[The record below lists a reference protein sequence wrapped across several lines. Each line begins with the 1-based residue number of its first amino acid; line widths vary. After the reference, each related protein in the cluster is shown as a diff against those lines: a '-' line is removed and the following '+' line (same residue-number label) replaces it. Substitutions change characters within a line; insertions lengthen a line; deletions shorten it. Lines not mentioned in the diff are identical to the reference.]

1 MASSCDGAS
10 CGANA
15 LRRRRA
21 EHSSTS
27 KTCAAFE
34 PTHAHASLHGCGLE
48 RDSWIDCAERLHSH
62 FHRQVGLDMP
72 RKLFTA
78 QVNHSG
84 RLLLRRAPAFEVRP
98 RCPAHPAHSQPF
110 RGQPRARTAP
120 THLSSPPAP
129 MTPRRRCER
138 SQENALRGRM
148 QKRKAGL
155 RPRLIG
161 GGCSRRPRLCTAT
174 PRIAVM
180 VLPSPLAQARRAG
193 EKGEGD
199 FALSTHAAPT
209 SPRSLV

>member
-1 MASSCDGAS
+1 
-10 CGANA
+10 
-15 LRRRRA
+15 
-21 EHSSTS
+21 
-27 KTCAAFE
+27 
-34 PTHAHASLHGCGLE
+34 
-48 RDSWIDCAERLHSH
+48 
-62 FHRQVGLDMP
+62 MP

-84 RLLLRRAPAFEVRP
+84 RLLLRRAPVFEVRP

-199 FALSTHAAPT
+199 F
-209 SPRSLV
+209 RSLHARGADIPAEPRLTTPRCTFGAALLDLPLSNTTVGVGGRKGRSAAAVLASRHHRRDLSSAARTAAALATIT